1 MIELVRWLR
10 AQLDADEQIAR
21 AADGE
26 LSAVFTRIGSFDP
39 EMAADERHI
48 MTHQPARVLRE
59 IDAKR
64 RVIEAYTV
72 AVERVAER
80 SAELDR
86 LKARKY
92 ETLMTEMDLTTAIH
106 QRDALGGVLRLLA
119 LAYADRPGYQE
130 SWRP

>member
-1 MIELVRWLR
+1 MDDLVQWLR

-39 EMAADERHI
+39 EMADDERHI

-64 RVIEAYTV
+64 QVIDSYAV
-72 AVERVAER
+72 AVERVADR

-86 LKARKY
+86 LKARRY
-92 ETLMTEMDLTTAIH
+92 DTLMTEMDLTTAIH
-106 QRDALGGVLRLLA
+106 QRDTLGGVLRLLA
-119 LAYADRPGYQE
+119 LPYADRPGFRE
-130 SWRP
+130 EWRP